1 MAATGWSERVL
12 RLLVLALVVI
22 VAYLAGILTER
33 LRFDR
38 ARSDMLR
45 RYDRALRE
53 HQDQIIRA
61 EKRAGE
67 ATSAPRR

>member
-1 MAATGWSERVL
+1 MAAEGRSGRVL
-12 RLLVLALVVI
+12 QVLALLLVLI

-38 ARSDMLR
+38 QRSDMLR
-45 RYDRALRE
+45 RYDHALRE

-61 EKRAGE
+61 EKLGGE
-67 ATSAPRR
+67 RAPRR